1 MEDRHVFGVCN
12 DFCFKEDGVTP
23 VIFEEDDPSSFFC
36 KTERSAC
43 VFPFTW
49 AGVEYREC
57 TRDGSEFA
65 WCALEV
71 DSEGV
76 MVGNRYGKC
85 DMTTCA
91 VMDEEDAPKHKEAR
105 AVFDGRVEGLI
116 LFSQESNMD
125 PVKIDGKLGGL
136 ESEEYTLKMSSE
148 TCDNVGSGVD
158 IGGDDII
165 DTLDNTSYISLEKW
179 GVSLYGG
186 SDNIISG
193 SVRLEETACAEQ
205 SEDCVVA
212 RTVACANVQ
221 EGNGKTLN
229 LTLILIIS
237 VVIFSIVLII
247 LTVILVYCCVKRFV
261 MNILVRLSLVVSV
274 NYLLIVYLFRFC
286 PRRKQPEET
295 DSMASIDD
303 ILRDHKRHRSPL
315 YDELSIPFIDASLP
329 PTPKTARSANPL
341 ELLLGRKIEGSRTSL
356 NGK

>member
-1 MEDRHVFGVCN
+1 MG
-12 DFCFKEDGVTP
+12 
-23 VIFEEDDPSSFFC
+23 
-36 KTERSAC
+36 
-43 VFPFTW
+43 

-125 PVKIDGKLGGL
+125 PVKINGKLGGL

-247 LTVILVYCCVKRFV
+247 LTVILVYCCVKRF
-261 MNILVRLSLVVSV
+261 
-274 NYLLIVYLFRFC
+274 C

-356 NGK
+356 NDTSK